1 MNSGNSVSDPV
12 TRRPDWAG
20 RLAAL
25 LSAAEARPLDGKRW
39 NCARFA
45 LAAGEAVTGT
55 RPAVRVPL
63 SLKAPADSAGFPR
76 IPPAF
81 ARAGDVVLA
90 GDPARL
96 GVVVDGGRAAF
107 VGPRGLLRQPLTACT
122 TAWRIG

>member
-1 MNSGNSVSDPV
+1 M
-12 TRRPDWAG
+12 TRRPDWHA

-25 LSAAEARPLDGKRW
+25 LAAVEARPFDAHRW
-39 NCARFA
+39 NCGRFA
-45 LAAGEAVTGT
+45 LASVEACTGA
-55 RPAVRVPL
+55 AVRVRIRP
-63 SLKAPADSAGFPR
+63 SLEATADSAGFPR

-90 GDPARL
+90 SDPPRL

-107 VGPRGLLRQPLTACT
+107 VGPRGLVRALLTTCA

>member
-1 MNSGNSVSDPV
+1 M
-12 TRRPDWAG
+12 TRRPDWPG

-25 LSAAEARPLDGKRW
+25 LSAAEARPFDARGW
-39 NCARFA
+39 NCAAFA
-45 LAAGEAVTGT
+45 LAAVEAVTGT
-55 RPAVRVPL
+55 RPAVRVLP
-63 SLKAPADSAGFPR
+63 SLEASADSAGFPR

-96 GVVVDGGRAAF
+96 GVVMDGGRAAF
-107 VGPRGLLRQPLTACT
+107 VGPRGLVRQPLTTCT

>member
-1 MNSGNSVSDPV
+1 V
-12 TRRPDWAG
+12 TRRPDWPG

-25 LSAAEARPLDGKRW
+25 LSAAEAHPFDARRW

-45 LAAGEAVTGT
+45 LAAVEAVTGT
-55 RPAVRVPL
+55 RPAVRVLP
-63 SLKAPADSAGFPR
+63 SLEASADSAGFPR

-90 GDPARL
+90 GDPQRL

-107 VGPRGLLRQPLTACT
+107 VGPRGLLRQPITTCT